1 MMLNQE
7 QTDFAVSLLAEM
19 IDSLGLDAQI
29 EAKNDEESDNTILYL
44 KSSESGRLIGRKGRT
59 LESLE
64 YLLGRA
70 LSQKFEGA
78 YFAVLDV
85 DGYQKRRRGGGGGGG
100 QRRESSPS
108 APSDSSPS
116 DDAPRKSES
125 NDDEARLK
133 RIADEAVKE
142 VRRWGEPHSIG
153 PFKPAERKVIHTVLS
168 AEDGIVAESGAEEGR
183 GLKKIT
189 VRMADA
195 ED

>member
-19 IDSLGLDAQI
+19 IDSLGLDTEI
-29 EAKNDEESDNTILYL
+29 SAKNDEENDNTVLYL

-85 DGYQKRRRGGGGGGG
+85 DGYQKRRRGGGGS
-100 QRRESSPS
+100 RREKPSGDSPATS
-108 APSDSSPS
+108 SDS
-116 DDAPRKSES
+116 PRTSS
-125 NDDEARLK
+125 GDGVDENRLQ

-153 PFKPAERKVIHTVLS
+153 PFKPAERKVIHTALS
-168 AEDGIVAESGAEEGR
+168 AENGIVGESGADEGH

-195 ED
+195 EE